1 MLFYQFSRIVLLSDS
16 EFYMKNLT
24 LIINI
29 LLNNDYPFKLI
40 FDTINDRLKNIR
52 VTSAT
57 SVDRFNKN
65 R

>member
-1 MLFYQFSRIVLLSDS
+1 MLFYQFSRIILLSDS

-52 VTSAT
+52 VTS
-57 SVDRFNKN
+57 NIG
-65 R
+65 